1 MKDADRQLVYDAE
14 TAAFEGSTFEEP
26 IQFDALL
33 SLAQLVRTS
42 ELWFVEAGGRSVVVE
57 KGRTTRRHSVADI
70 SKGLVVLA
78 AAQFTIATLAHE
90 MAHIAAGPTVPGHG
104 SRFRALYIGILR
116 SMGAND
122 AAERL
127 AHQFKIRRLFVDDL
141 SVEIAADRS
150 IARKVAALLDKAA
163 STSFTAEGE
172 ALTAKAMEL
181 MARHQLDEALVSR
194 LRNGGVTHDNTII
207 ERELFFSAGPFIGTR
222 TELLNAVARA
232 NGCRLIFRSSDA
244 GRVLTVIGLR
254 TDVATTLSM
263 FTMLSAHSVNEM
275 LMAKPVGNTVAF
287 RRSFLLGYAVRTAER
302 FDAAR
307 QQAVDDIT
315 REHGSAEASAA
326 LVLLKERQTLVESY
340 MRREHRGLRNHYTG
354 GGSTWSGYDAG
365 TSAADRAPLGNAS
378 INTRRALPSGR

>member
-1 MKDADRQLVYDAE
+1 MKDTDRQRVYDAE
-14 TAAFEGSTFEEP
+14 TAAFEGTTFEEP

-42 ELWFVEAGGRSVVVE
+42 ELWFVEAGGRSAVVE
-57 KGRTTRRHSVADI
+57 KGRTTRRHSLADI
-70 SKGLVVLA
+70 AQGRVVLA

-90 MAHIAAGPTVPGHG
+90 LAHIAAGPTVPGHG

-127 AHQFKIRRLFVDDL
+127 AHQFKVRWLFVDDL
-141 SVEIAADRS
+141 SVEIAVDRS

-163 STSFTAEGE
+163 STSFTPEGD
-172 ALTAKAMEL
+172 ALTAKAMQL

-194 LRNGGVTHDNTII
+194 LRNGGAADNNTII
-207 ERELFFSAGPFIGTR
+207 ERQVFFSAGPFISTR
-222 TELLNAVARA
+222 TELLNAVSRA
-232 NGCRLIFRSSDA
+232 NGCRLIFRSSES
-244 GRVLTVIGLR
+244 GRFLTIIGLR
-254 TDVATTLSM
+254 TDVATTMSM

-275 LMAKPVGNTVAF
+275 LAAKPVGNTVAF
-287 RRSFLLGYAVRTAER
+287 RRSFLLGYAVRTADR

-307 QQAVDDIT
+307 KQAVDDIG
-315 REHGSAEASAA
+315 REHGPAEASAA
-326 LVLLKERQTLVESY
+326 LVLLKERKSLVDSY

-354 GGSTWSGYDAG
+354 GGSTRSGFAAG
-365 TSAADRAPLGNAS
+365 TSAADRAPLGNAGIS
-378 INTRRALPSGR
+378 TRRALPRGR